1 MNEAV
6 CAIFAVLSVILVL
19 TGIILLILSFIRF
32 GDEELRHRKFTFILI
47 GIGLL
52 MWVLAAACY
61 WLGKIFEP
69 APLQF

>member
-1 MNEAV
+1 
-6 CAIFAVLSVILVL
+6 
-19 TGIILLILSFIRF
+19 LLILSFIRF

>member
-1 MNEAV
+1 MSGIV

-52 MWVLAAACY
+52 MWVLAAVCY
-61 WLGKIFEP
+61 WLGKLFEP
-69 APLQF
+69 APQMW

>member
-6 CAIFAVLSVILVL
+6 CAILGVLSIILIL
-19 TGIILLILSFIRF
+19 TGVITLILSFIRF
-32 GDEELRHRKFTFILI
+32 GDKELRRRKFTFILI

-61 WLGKIFEP
+61 LLGKLLETGP
-69 APLQF
+69 PTV